1 MFRRI
6 AHPPA
11 GFPLAI
17 LFTLPLICLSSVACQ
32 STESPGTDDQTSSSV
47 PARPR
52 VDPSDRER
60 FAAEFKVRA
69 VDDIKVKAQLYA
81 DHYPSSNERRIDL
94 FRPHL
99 ANLGGAYVGVGTDQN
114 FTFIAWAR
122 STAAYMMDFDA
133 AIVYVNR
140 LHILFLKL
148 SPDYAA
154 FKKMWARSSR
164 KTTLEQIRVSL
175 EKEPDYQKYLQA
187 YDIALRGYSGV
198 PDRLEELEWMTKQFG
213 FRSFHNDPEDYAF
226 IRDMAVNGRI
236 QAVLGDMNG
245 EVTFR
250 EISSSASRIGVP
262 VRLVYLSN
270 AEEYFRYPEPF
281 RKTIADL
288 YTDDKGMIIRTV
300 TAGAKEFGY
309 PEGEKFVQTHPFHY
323 NLQNIVK
330 MRIWM
335 RDVRPLWVYD
345 MLKKRKDQVR
355 GFSLSHEDPYECGF
369 LKKPA
374 ELSPAAGKPTAD
386 RPAPLPSA
394 KPNPSTQKAS
404 PSGASPTA
412 ADCEKKPSCSF

>member
-1 MFRRI
+1 MLRLPTDICGLRN
-6 AHPPA
+6 AA
-11 GFPLAI
+11 LASA
-17 LFTLPLICLSSVACQ
+17 FVSICLSSVACQ
-32 STESPGTDDQTSSSV
+32 STEAPGTDDQTSPGHPSSAHSSV
-47 PARPR
+47 PAKPR

-60 FAAEFKVRA
+60 FAAEFRLRA

-114 FTFIAWAR
+114 FTFIAWAK
-122 STAAYMMDFDA
+122 SSIAYMMDFDA

-164 KTTLEQIRVSL
+164 KTTLEQIRVNL

-213 FRSFHNDPEDYAF
+213 FRSFHNDPEDYSF
-226 IRDMAVNGRI
+226 IRDMAVGGRI

-245 EVTFR
+245 EVSFR
-250 EISSSASRIGVP
+250 EISASASRIGVP
-262 VRLVYLSN
+262 IRLVYLSN

-281 RKTIADL
+281 RKTIANL
-288 YTDDKGMIIRTV
+288 YTDDRGMIIRTV

-323 NLQNIVK
+323 NLQNIMK
-330 MRIWM
+330 MRVWM
-335 RDVRPLWVYD
+335 SDVRPLWVYD

-355 GFSLSHEDPYECGF
+355 GFSLSHEDPYECGL
-369 LKKPA
+369 LKRQGEAPSPQKPGA
-374 ELSPAAGKPTAD
+374 PA
-386 RPAPLPSA
+386 S
-394 KPNPSTQKAS
+394 
-404 PSGASPTA
+404 A
-412 ADCEKKPSCSF
+412 ADCGRKPACSF